1 MIDAMAYLAANGAV
15 GAVSTGGA
23 AAPTNPNAMTNPNA
37 LTNPNGSTHGGRMF
51 NHVAAGGT
59 AGQNVASGSGVVGA
73 SAAAEAVAAG
83 LSPALGTLM
92 TDGFQIV
99 GGGLQMYKCV
109 LDLIPSPIFVRS
121 ADGKIIYSNRCGYVT
136 LGEAPNALP
145 AAWQVTSSH
154 VKSSQVTSSH
164 VKSWQVTPQLAP
176 TTHLSRRTGDKE
188 GEVDLPRDPVPAAT
202 ATNEPLPPLPAASH
216 GFSVLIQGRST
227 PIRAVLLMHRIPF
240 WLASPDGS
248 AHSAVCMYVAPVAGP
263 VSHTFYPTHHNPEV

>member
-1 MIDAMAYLAANGAV
+1 MAYLAANGAV

-23 AAPTNPNAMTNPNA
+23 AAPTNPN
-37 LTNPNGSTHGGRMF
+37 GSTHGGRLF

-59 AGQNVASGSGVVGA
+59 AGHNGAHNGAQNGAQNGASGSGVVGAQVGA

-99 GGGLQMYKCV
+99 GGGLQMYKCL

-121 ADGKIIYSNRCGYVT
+121 ADGKILYTNRCGFVT
-136 LGEAPNALP
+136 LGEASSALP
-145 AAWQVTSSH
+145 AA
-154 VKSSQVTSSH
+154 
-164 VKSWQVTPQLAP
+164 WQVTPQLAP
-176 TTHLSRRTGDKE
+176 TTHSSRRAGDKE

-240 WLASPDGS
+240 WLASADGS
-248 AHSAVCMYVAPVAGP
+248 AHSAVCMYVAPVAGS